1 MWLKQSQNAETPLVV
16 LVLPKI
22 VAARGIV
29 MNFVITLFTSH
40 ITETT
45 NTLQTLFTWKGPIA
59 SFDNGKIR
67 SYNDLSKWSS
77 KGKSSE
83 MLGDCPTVTEER

>member
-1 MWLKQSQNAETPLVV
+1 MLMWLKQSQNAETPLVV

-45 NTLQTLFTWKGPIA
+45 NTLQTLFT
-59 SFDNGKIR
+59 
-67 SYNDLSKWSS
+67 
-77 KGKSSE
+77 
-83 MLGDCPTVTEER
+83 